1 MIKYEFYNNNIDNLI
16 WIPEGT
22 THVGPIKPIEI
33 PCFGFKANLDL
44 YKVLDDKVYVY
55 RTDSDNEYG
64 QWWNVEDYYRKDR
77 DIVLK
82 LYSVKKNDDS

>member
-1 MIKYEFYNNNIDNLI
+1 MIKYEFHYSNIDNLR
-16 WIPEGT
+16 WVPKGT
-22 THVGPIKPIEI
+22 THVGPINPVEI
-33 PCFGFKANLDL
+33 PCFGFKAKLDL
-44 YKVLDDKVYVY
+44 YKVSGDKVYVY

-82 LYSVKKNDDS
+82 LYTVKKRDE